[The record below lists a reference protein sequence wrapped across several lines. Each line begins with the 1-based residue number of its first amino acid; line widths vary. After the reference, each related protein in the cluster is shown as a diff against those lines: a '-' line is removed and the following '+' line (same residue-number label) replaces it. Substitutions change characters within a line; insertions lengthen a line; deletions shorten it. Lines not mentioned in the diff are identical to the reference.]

1 MPTDIEIARQFESR
15 PIHEIAAKLN
25 INHDLSSFCSGVDS
39 LDQWLKNRARKNEKQ
54 NASRTYVVCIENQV
68 IGYYCLAA
76 GAIATQLATGKVKR
90 NMPNPIPVMIIGRL
104 AIDQNW
110 QGQELRKALLRDAI
124 LRVLQAADI
133 AGIRAI
139 LVHTI
144 SEQAKSFYENCG
156 FSVSPVEPMTLMIT
170 IADARK
176 ALES

>member
-1 MPTDIEIARQFESR
+1 MSGLTPPE
-15 PIHEIAAKLN
+15 KLN
-25 INHDLSSFCSGVDS
+25 KSHNLDAFCSGVDS
-39 LDQWLKNRARKNEKQ
+39 LDQWLKKRARKNEQ
-54 NASRTYVVCIENQV
+54 SGASRTYVLCVENQV
-68 IGYYCLAA
+68 IGYYCLAT

-110 QGQELRKALLRDAI
+110 QGRGLGRALLRDGI

-139 LVHTI
+139 LVHAI
-144 SEQAKSFYENCG
+144 SERAKQFYGSCG
-156 FSVSPVEPMTLMIT
+156 FSVSPVESMTLMIT

-176 ALES
+176 VLES